1 MGAVPPDTANGTPT
15 VAAPGKAN
23 LRVYVLNGPGRI
35 GTAGPYLKWR
45 RAGSRVTHGR
55 DPLG

>member
-35 GTAGPYLKWR
+35 GTAGPYLK
-45 RAGSRVTHGR
+45 
-55 DPLG
+55 